1 MGRVKTYESIVKG
14 ENIPEPGIPES
25 FRVLVK
31 ELQSLGLDIRLYN
44 QDENNEVEILEDLGD
59 DGVTLNITSPV
70 NEDDELSDNMIIE
83 DENGNAIDG
92 EEDEF
97 DEEEADFSED
107 AEFNDEDMLID
118 DDSFDD

>member
-1 MGRVKTYESIVKG
+1 M
-14 ENIPEPGIPES
+14 
-25 FRVLVK
+25 
-31 ELQSLGLDIRLYN
+31 DIRLYN
-44 QDENNEVEILEDLGD
+44 QDENNEGEILEDLGD